1 MRPHVRRILRTI
13 GKPVDI
19 IWSFDLGNIYP
30 FRQFPSKALKVFHPV
45 DEPQNAAGINSAKG
59 AQVIFS
65 VTREILDKY
74 EQFAVPRHFINHGI
88 ADTFLR
94 VSQRSGVS
102 AGNPI
107 RVGLSG
113 NFLRE
118 DIDRQVLL
126 EIVKANPELI
136 FECWGSYTIRESNLA
151 GSENESTVAFL
162 RELGSTK
169 NVVLHGSV
177 TADVLS
183 SELHRMDAFLI
194 CYDIQR
200 DQSGGTN
207 YHKVMEYLSTGK
219 VIISNN
225 ITTYKRYPELVQMV
239 EERDNNRNLP
249 ALFKKVITELDQF
262 NAPPLQERR
271 IAFAA
276 DNTYSRQIER
286 IEKKLPFI
294 DELER

>member
-1 MRPHVRRILRTI
+1 M
-13 GKPVDI
+13 
-19 IWSFDLGNIYP
+19 
-30 FRQFPSKALKVFHPV
+30 
-45 DEPQNAAGINSAKG
+45 
-59 AQVIFS
+59 
-65 VTREILDKY
+65 
-74 EQFAVPRHFINHGI
+74 
-88 ADTFLR
+88 
-94 VSQRSGVS
+94 
-102 AGNPI
+102 
-107 RVGLSG
+107 
-113 NFLRE
+113 
-118 DIDRQVLL
+118 
-126 EIVKANPELI
+126 
-136 FECWGSYTIRESNLA
+136 
-151 GSENESTVAFL
+151 
-162 RELGSTK
+162 K
-169 NVVLHGSV
+169 NVLLHGSV

-194 CYDIQR
+194 CYDIKK

-225 ITTYKRYPELVQMV
+225 ITTYKLYPELVQMV
-239 EERDNNRNLP
+239 EERDNNRSLP

-286 IEKKLPFI
+286 IEKKLPFT